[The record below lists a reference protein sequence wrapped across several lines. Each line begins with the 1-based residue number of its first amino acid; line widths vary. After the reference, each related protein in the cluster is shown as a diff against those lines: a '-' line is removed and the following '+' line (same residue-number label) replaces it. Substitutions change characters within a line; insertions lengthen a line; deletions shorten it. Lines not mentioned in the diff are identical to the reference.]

1 MEINFNV
8 FVSGLMAEGLIALGA
23 MKNPMTK
30 ETKKDLE
37 HASQVIEVIG
47 MLQEKTKGNL
57 TEEESKGLEEVLHQ
71 LRMLYVAETS
81 EKKDEK

>member
-23 MKNPMTK
+23 MKNPLTK
-30 ETKKDLE
+30 EVKKDIE
-37 HASQVIEVIG
+37 HASQVIGVIG

-57 TEEESKGLEEVLHQ
+57 SEQEEKALANMVGQV
-71 LRMLYVAETS
+71 RMAYVQAS
-81 EKKDEK
+81 EAKK